1 MFDSVEKFSPD
12 REMIDLFGV
21 NSGNSTSPLI
31 GRYFIRLC
39 FVVLSDKVAW
49 GATVCGDD
57 RAEILSRKSSRR
69 LLKNYVQHLRDNKFG
84 PRQFDPYKYR
94 RRRQR
99 ADAGEDRDGDASGSD
114 EEDER
119 QELRRVDE
127 SLEEDRL
134 DEDDYQPQTQ
144 LFSSAEETAA
154 ALPSQDDYDIV
165 ITL

>member
-39 FVVLSDKVAW
+39 FVWQGGLGCNCVRRFCRVKVPD
-49 GATVCGDD
+49 VCC
-57 RAEILSRKSSRR
+57 
-69 LLKNYVQHLRDNKFG
+69 LLKKYVQHLRDNKFG

-114 EEDER
+114 EEMNVKSWGGLMNLWR
-119 QELRRVDE
+119 RIVLMRTAISPRLSFLVPRKRLR
-127 SLEEDRL
+127 LH
-134 DEDDYQPQTQ
+134 YQVKMIMI
-144 LFSSAEETAA
+144 L
-154 ALPSQDDYDIV
+154 L
-165 ITL
+165 